1 MKSRVEQ
8 YEEWANSVTREG
20 GIPPALMEGYEYQE
34 GKTPRVKANTV
45 ALKAFGFI
53 AALCAASFLMA
64 KYF

>member
-1 MKSRVEQ
+1 MKYRVEQ
-8 YEEWANSVTREG
+8 YEEWANSVTKEG

-34 GKTPRVKANTV
+34 IKAQRVKANAA